1 MSNEKLELIEKR
13 LKLKD
18 VKEYEIFL
26 VERKAY
32 ESIFLKDKVDNE
44 REVNDFDYLLRILSQ
59 KNDITGIGLVKGN
72 SLNLNEIDRNIEICI
87 LSAKNN
93 LGSKYY
99 FPNKKKIQNVSISD
113 EKILQDPLGIKIDL
127 AEELIAEIKQQK
139 DIKPTFGRFRVHI
152 DQSFLRNSNA
162 IDIDSLKTYFFIE
175 FSLKAQE
182 NGKLAEYWPFQFIK
196 EKQFLNFSER
206 VKKWSNLAL
215 DTLKAHP
222 PIPNNKATI
231 IFSPRVLSRAI
242 NPIIGT
248 HASGKAFHQ
257 KISRFKIDEKLAS
270 ENITI
275 IDDGLLEGG
284 FNTNGWD
291 SEGSPHQRNEIIKKG
306 IFQKRLYDQ
315 KYAIVENEE
324 STGNGMR
331 SLYGYVETGI
341 SNLEIF
347 PGDMSF
353 EEIISQI
360 DEGYY
365 IEQFSWLRPSELSGN
380 FGAEIRN
387 GYYIKNGK
395 FENPIKLGNISG
407 NVFKMIRNC
416 LYLSKEREY
425 FVNTF
430 FPYMVFENLTV
441 SS

>member
-32 ESIFLKDKVDNE
+32 ESIFLKDIVDNE

-162 IDIDSLKTYFFIE
+162 IDIDLLKTYFFIE

-222 PIPNNKATI
+222 PIPNNNATI

-242 NPIIGT
+242 NPVIGT

-416 LYLSKEREY
+416 LYLSKERDF
-425 FVNTF
+425 FVNTL

>member
-222 PIPNNKATI
+222 PIPNNNATI
-231 IFSPRVLSRAI
+231 IFSPQVLSRAI
-242 NPIIGT
+242 NPVIGT

>member
-1 MSNEKLELIEKR
+1 MSNEKLDLIEKR

-26 VERKAY
+26 IERKAY

-59 KNDITGIGLVKGN
+59 KNEKTGIGLVKGN
-72 SLNLNEIDRNIEICI
+72 SLDLNEIDRNIETCI
-87 LSAKNN
+87 LTAKNN

-139 DIKPTFGRFRVHI
+139 DVKPTFGRFRVHI
-152 DQSFLRNSNA
+152 DEHFLRNSNA
-162 IDIDSLKTYFFIE
+162 IDSNSLKTYFFIE

-196 EKQFLNFSER
+196 ERQFLNFPER
-206 VKKWSNLAL
+206 VKKWSILAQ
-215 DTLKAHP
+215 DTLKAYP
-222 PIPNNKATI
+222 PKPNNKATI
-231 IFSPRVLSRAI
+231 IFSPQILSRAI
-242 NPIIGT
+242 NPVIGT
-248 HASGKAFHQ
+248 HASGKAYHQ
-257 KISRFKIDEKLAS
+257 GISRFQVDEKLVS

-284 FNTNGWD
+284 FNTMGWD

-315 KYAIVENEE
+315 KDAIIGNEE
-324 STGNGMR
+324 STGNGVR
-331 SLYGYVETGI
+331 ALHGSVETGI
-341 SNLEIF
+341 SNLEIL
-347 PGDMSF
+347 PGDMSLD
-353 EEIISQI
+353 EIISEI
-360 DEGYY
+360 KEGYY
-365 IEQFSWLRPSELSGN
+365 VEQFSWLRPSKLSGN

-395 FENPIKLGNISG
+395 FENPIKHGNISG
-407 NVFKMIRNC
+407 NILKMIRSC

-425 FVNTF
+425 FVNTL